1 MRLFLISF
9 LVLFGYQTFNAQE
22 ISVILGKVL
31 DSRSKEPL
39 SNCTISIE
47 DTQVSTKFG
56 SELEFRPPISLLG
69 AYILNVSS
77 PNFITKRIPITL
89 ENQVLDLGII
99 YLEKDMVFEKT
110 DNLITLTDSDLSDE
124 ESTSE
129 ASGLLQATRDV
140 FLRKAAFDFGQ
151 AFFRVRGYD
160 SQNGKVLINGIPM
173 NKFFDGR
180 PQWNNWSY

>member
-31 DSRSKEPL
+31 DSRSREPL
-39 SNCTISIE
+39 SNCIMYIE

-56 SELEFRPPISLLG
+56 PELEFRPPISFLG
-69 AYILNVSS
+69 AYILNISS

-99 YLEKDMVFEKT
+99 YLEKDITIEKT
-110 DNLITLTDSDLSDE
+110 DNLITLTDSDFSDE
-124 ESTSE
+124 ESSSVS
-129 ASGLLQATRDV
+129 SGLLQGTRDI

-160 SQNGKVLINGIPM
+160 SQNGKGC
-173 NKFFDGR
+173 
-180 PQWNNWSY
+180 Q

>member
-1 MRLFLISF
+1 MLWKFKPYFPLSLELLIALNQLCNSTKIQMRLFLISF

-89 ENQVLDLGII
+89 ENQVLD
-99 YLEKDMVFEKT
+99 
-110 DNLITLTDSDLSDE
+110 
-124 ESTSE
+124 
-129 ASGLLQATRDV
+129 
-140 FLRKAAFDFGQ
+140 
-151 AFFRVRGYD
+151 
-160 SQNGKVLINGIPM
+160 
-173 NKFFDGR
+173 
-180 PQWNNWSY
+180 